1 MSGSF
6 YSLGSDWYHKL
17 HDNKSKNPTLNL
29 ILYAYSQ
36 TSQLYATLQ
45 CSRFSHI
52 FILVVDI
59 YNYFSWIMIAL

>member
-1 MSGSF
+1 MNNLWVDPSIHYGVI
-6 YSLGSDWYHKL
+6 DII
-17 HDNKSKNPTLNL
+17 NCMNL